1 MEKIPIRPFSDP
13 ASIISLCRCTL

>member
-13 ASIISLCRCTL
+13 ASIISL